1 MNFSDNPASSG
12 SAYFKTFKIFVFVV
26 GFILASFYLLSSI
39 LLPVIISF
47 TLYALIQPFTNYLV
61 RKDFNHSLAIILI
74 LILMLVFS
82 ILAISFALPQLLS
95 QVTILKSKLPVIFNQ
110 FEHFLT
116 IYSQKLGNFIGV
128 DFNVSDILVSLLSQ
142 SSSLGNTLLVTISEQ
157 VFAITLSLILVPL
170 LTYFIL
176 KDFKSLRNKMMNWLP
191 NPSFELGW
199 LIYYRVTSQLQ
210 LYIRGVMIQSFIM
223 AVVASFGFY
232 IIGLDIPVLIGSL
245 AGLLNLIPYIGPLIS
260 ILLAVLVASA
270 MTPFDPSIIYMAVA
284 VIIAA
289 QVIDNIVVIPSV
301 IANAVDL
308 HPVLVIVG
316 ILIFGNLFG
325 TIGVILAIPAMA
337 TAKIIYINLY
347 ADIYNASQN
356 KYS

>member
-1 MNFSDNPASSG
+1 
-12 SAYFKTFKIFVFVV
+12 
-26 GFILASFYLLSSI
+26 
-39 LLPVIISF
+39 
-47 TLYALIQPFTNYLV
+47 
-61 RKDFNHSLAIILI
+61 
-74 LILMLVFS
+74 
-82 ILAISFALPQLLS
+82 
-95 QVTILKSKLPVIFNQ
+95 
-110 FEHFLT
+110 
-116 IYSQKLGNFIGV
+116 
-128 DFNVSDILVSLLSQ
+128 
-142 SSSLGNTLLVTISEQ
+142 
-157 VFAITLSLILVPL
+157 
-170 LTYFIL
+170 
-176 KDFKSLRNKMMNWLP
+176 
-191 NPSFELGW
+191 
-199 LIYYRVTSQLQ
+199 
-210 LYIRGVMIQSFIM
+210 
-223 AVVASFGFY
+223 
-232 IIGLDIPVLIGSL
+232 VLIGSL

-337 TAKIIYINLY
+337 TAKIIYTNLY

-356 KYS
+356 NM

>member
-1 MNFSDNPASSG
+1 M
-12 SAYFKTFKIFVFVV
+12 
-26 GFILASFYLLSSI
+26 
-39 LLPVIISF
+39 
-47 TLYALIQPFTNYLV
+47 
-61 RKDFNHSLAIILI
+61 R
-74 LILMLVFS
+74 
-82 ILAISFALPQLLS
+82 
-95 QVTILKSKLPVIFNQ
+95 
-110 FEHFLT
+110 
-116 IYSQKLGNFIGV
+116 QKLYLF

-210 LYIRGVMIQSFIM
+210 VYIRGVMIQSFIM
-223 AVVASFGFY
+223 AVVASFGFF